1 MKQQRKLIDTTPIV
15 VFDSD
20 VSPSDLRLFPKE
32 FLGDI
37 VINGDL
43 YLDDNIE
50 LSCKHLYANSIISYG
65 VNCNITGNVMCQKR
79 IDAHNLKVDGN
90 IIAEDIESLCTISTG
105 DIICETITCDAIKVL
120 SELKAFQYVDA
131 RGGTVHVHSLALIK
145 PARIY
150 NVQKFKIGY

>member
-15 VFDSD
+15 IFNSD
-20 VSPSDLRLFPKE
+20 VSPSVLRLFPKN
-32 FLGDI
+32 FCGDI

-43 YLDDNIE
+43 YLDDDIE

-65 VNCNITGNVMCQKR
+65 VNCNITGNVICKKR
-79 IDAHNLKVDGN
+79 IHVNNLKVDGN
-90 IIAEDIESLCTISTG
+90 IIAEDIEALCAISTG

-120 SELKAFQYVDA
+120 SELKAYQYIDA

-150 NVQKFKIGY
+150 DVQKFKIGY